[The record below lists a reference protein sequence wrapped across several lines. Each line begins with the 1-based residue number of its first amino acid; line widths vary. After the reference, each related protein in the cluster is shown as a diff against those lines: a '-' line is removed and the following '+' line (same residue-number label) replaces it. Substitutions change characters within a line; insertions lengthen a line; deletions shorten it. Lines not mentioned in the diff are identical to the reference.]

1 MKTIIGIDGGGTKTE
16 FVLCDETGFVKK
28 RVLLGAGNPA
38 DIGLENACRL
48 IKHGICGLLETE
60 DCQHAVI
67 DGMFI
72 GLSGGSVSDN
82 TERIRSCFAQE
93 FPLANFK
100 NGSDAMNV
108 ISNGLE
114 DDDGVIL
121 IAGTGSVAFA
131 RRGDEVWRAGG
142 WGYLFDGAGGGYDL
156 GQKAIQAAL
165 RELDGT
171 GEKTLLSALLEK
183 ELGMNAGQALT
194 RFYDGGKRFIA
205 SFAPLVF
212 TAYKKK
218 DAVAEQIIDETVSH
232 WVTIINR
239 AGKYVPHIN
248 RVALAGSLFRQ
259 KDILLPKLRKRIG
272 REIEFILSDMPPV
285 FGAIREGLKLAGVE
299 ISEAIK
305 ENFLQTYSGEVK
317 P

>member
-28 RVLLGAGNPA
+28 KVLLGAGNPV
-38 DIGLENACRL
+38 DVGLEKACQL
-48 IKHGICGLLETE
+48 IKQGICGLLETK
-60 DCQHAVI
+60 DSQRTVI

-72 GLSGGSVSDN
+72 GLSGGSVSN
-82 TERIRSCFAQE
+82 NAEIIRSYFAKE
-93 FPLANFK
+93 FPLAYFE

-131 RRGDEVWRAGG
+131 RRGDEFWRVGG

-183 ELGMNAGQALT
+183 ELGMSAGQALT
-194 RFYDGGKRFIA
+194 KFYDGGKRFIA

-218 DAVAEQIIDETVSH
+218 DAVAERIIDETVRH

-239 AGKYVPHIN
+239 AGEYVSHTN

-259 KDILLPKLRKRIG
+259 KEILLPKLHKNFG

-285 FGAIREGLKLAGVE
+285 FGAIREGLKLAGVR
-299 ISEAIK
+299 ISETIK
-305 ENFLQTYSGEVK
+305 ENFLQTYSGR
-317 P
+317 

>member
-28 RVLLGAGNPA
+28 SVLLGAGNPV
-38 DIGLENACRL
+38 DVGMENACRL
-48 IKHGICGLLETE
+48 IKQGICELLGTE
-60 DCQHAVI
+60 DSQSAVI

-72 GLSGGSVSDN
+72 GLSGGTVSDN
-82 TERIRSCFAQE
+82 EEIIRSYFEKE
-93 FPLANFK
+93 FPLATFT

-131 RRGDEVWRAGG
+131 RRNGELYRVGG
-142 WGYLFDGAGGGYDL
+142 WGYLFDGNGGGYDL

-171 GEKTLLSALLEK
+171 GEKTLLGALLER

-194 RFYDGGKRFIA
+194 KFYDGGKRFIA

-218 DAVAEQIIDETVSH
+218 DIVAERIIHETVNH
-232 WVTIINR
+232 WVAIINR
-239 AGKYVPHIN
+239 AGEYVPHTN

-259 KDILLPKLRKRIG
+259 KDILLPMLRKNIG
-272 REIEFILSDMPPV
+272 REIEFVLSDMPPV
-285 FGAIREGLKLAGVE
+285 FGAVREGLKLAGVVVDE
-299 ISEAIK
+299 TVR

-317 P
+317 R